1 MGSKV
6 GSRSR
11 TLRAQW
17 LGKLLRDLR
26 ESANLALKDAGDHLM
41 RDASTISRLELGL
54 SPVRLPEVREL
65 MNLYGVDDSVLRA
78 GLEQLTRDIW
88 VKGWWDDYEGNVQLH
103 IIDLAWL
110 EARAGKIRNFSSH
123 VIDGL
128 IQTPEYA
135 EAVMRTIDPDVSDKQ
150 IARWLE
156 FRMKRQDVV
165 DEGDYTAI
173 LDEAVFHRPFGGSRV
188 MRDELAHL
196 LDISERP
203 NITIRV
209 LPYSASTLAGPEGA
223 FTLLTMPPPFP
234 VVAQV
239 TIEAGTI
246 YVEMPKTVRFEA
258 TYGRFERYA
267 LDPEDS
273 RVFLKNRMEQLA

>member
-1 MGSKV
+1 MSSK
-6 GSRSR
+6 GG

-26 ESANLALKDAGDHLM
+26 ESAGLSFQEAADHIV
-41 RDASTISRLELGL
+41 RDTSTISRMETG
-54 SPVRLPEVREL
+54 SLPARMSDVREL
-65 MNLYGVDDSVLRA
+65 LNLYGVDDREFRD

-88 VKGWWDDYEGNVQLH
+88 VKGWWDGYEGNVQLH

-246 YVEMPKTVRFEA
+246 YVEMPKAARFEA